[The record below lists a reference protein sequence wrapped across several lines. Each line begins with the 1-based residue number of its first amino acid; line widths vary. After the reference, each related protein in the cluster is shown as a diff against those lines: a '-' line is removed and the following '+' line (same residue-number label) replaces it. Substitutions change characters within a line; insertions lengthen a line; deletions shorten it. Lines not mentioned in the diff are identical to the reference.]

1 MLFDLKGKRRRFVQA
16 TYLTLAVLMGGGL
29 VLFGIG
35 GGTNGGLLDAFKGG
49 GGGTSAEKQLKKEI
63 KAAQTRLTVNASD
76 QGALLTI
83 AKDNYQLAAGRA
95 DPNTG
100 TFDDKGKQN
109 LAQAASAW
117 ERYLALNP
125 AKPDDTVASYMLL
138 AYGQAGLNKADK
150 AKQAAE
156 IVSEA
161 HPSSNAYIQVVFYAS
176 LSGDTRTAKLA
187 AQKALSLAPKGQ
199 RSSVKS
205 LISQAEAVNTT
216 SSSGATGATGAT
228 GSGG

>member
-1 MLFDLKGKRRRFVQA
+1 MLFDLKGKRRRVVQG

-49 GGGTSAEKQLKKEI
+49 GGGSSAEKNLNKEI
-63 KAAQTRLTVNASD
+63 EAAQKRLALNSSD
-76 QGALLTI
+76 QGALIVMAT
-83 AKDNYQLAAGRA
+83 DNYRLATAKA

-100 TFDDKGKQN
+100 AFNDEGKAD
-109 LAQAASAW
+109 LAKAASAW
-117 ERYLALNP
+117 ERYLALEP
-125 AKPDDTVASYMLL
+125 AKPNDTVAGYMLQ
-138 AYGQAGLNKADK
+138 AYGQAGLNKPAQ

-156 IVSEA
+156 IFSEA
-161 HPSSNAYIQVVFYAS
+161 HPSSNAYIQVVYYAS

-187 AQKALSLAPKGQ
+187 GQKALSLAPKSQ
-199 RSSVKS
+199 RSSVKA
-205 LISQAEAVNTT
+205 LIKQAEAVNTT
-216 SSSGATGATGAT
+216 SSSSGATGAT